1 MSLSF
6 YINFYDIGIG
16 NVITQAFG
24 DHFIHYHY
32 GICHIYIY
40 IYIPHQLRTHMEQL
54 HTGQG
59 YSPYKF
65 KSLHLTA
72 QIASWQLSPMDT
84 QHIPFHIIKQNL
96 IQFRLLS

>member
-1 MSLSF
+1 
-6 YINFYDIGIG
+6 
-16 NVITQAFG
+16 
-24 DHFIHYHY
+24 
-32 GICHIYIY
+32 
-40 IYIPHQLRTHMEQL
+40 MEQL